1 MILIIL
7 NVVILSLKGTI
18 EKDVIDDFR
27 YLLIFYFTFEI
38 IVRYYACYYRQKKF
52 FHEDTSLI
60 DLMIVIYSW
69 IDYFQN
75 LVYKDKN
82 IDSYFRIFRS
92 FEALRVIRIILAMEY
107 SKLLKNVIKNS
118 ISSFLNM
125 TMLLFYFII
134 IFSLFGMQIF
144 NWKPQESHSEI
155 LRTDC
160 KSFQDFASSFIT
172 VFNLITLDNWG
183 LYLEESFHH
192 DYKWQSA
199 IFLLVLI
206 IVGNFIFLNL
216 FLTILLMGFEDFY
229 LNSIRNNNLIHN
241 KNSDTL
247 DLDTLF
253 NVYDKKDKHLFDNF
267 FQKRPSL
274 LEKVLSIFNQNLNE
288 M

>member
-27 YLLIFYFTFEI
+27 YFLIFYFTFEI
-38 IVRYYACYYRQKKF
+38 IVRYYACYYRQKIF
-52 FHEDTSLI
+52 FQEDTSLI

-144 NWKPQESHSEI
+144 NWKPQESHSKI